1 MKSARI
7 YLASLLALS
16 LFPSVASATCGTG
29 NPSSYDDI
37 TAVMLTGEP
46 YGHFIRRCSGTSPCF
61 NNPTTLAGSWF
72 WALFGSAP
80 DYQTTTFTDYD
91 LKRSIGTFQL
101 GATLSDALAVLRR
114 YDFFSLSPH
123 DSNPDVGLQV
133 LSVKRCAVV
142 TTIPLYDTGPEDQDP
157 ATLRLFNDLDTLIA
171 GAKRVKISG
180 KPQRFN
186 DIFLFNP

>member
-1 MKSARI
+1 MSAVLRSYATSLAVTPGDRGGLVQPGRETIVMKSARI

-91 LKRSIGTFQL
+91 
-101 GATLSDALAVLRR
+101 
-114 YDFFSLSPH
+114 
-123 DSNPDVGLQV
+123 
-133 LSVKRCAVV
+133 
-142 TTIPLYDTGPEDQDP
+142 
-157 ATLRLFNDLDTLIA
+157 
-171 GAKRVKISG
+171 
-180 KPQRFN
+180 
-186 DIFLFNP
+186 